1 VKQVIALFIALSLTT
16 VALTTVALPAMAAAG
31 DPNSASVVAGLDWTD
46 LVSFLLAAMGIAGLL
61 IIRRQVSHL

>member
-1 VKQVIALFIALSLTT
+1 LLYL
-16 VALTTVALPAMAAAG
+16 ALTTVALPAMAAAG